1 MSDNFA
7 NGPDLPSDLMD
18 EVLKLLASSDAPSL
32 ASMIERR
39 REELGLSTKAAS
51 EILSM
56 TRTSYERLITGALQK
71 LDVLTALK
79 LAHFLDVSIEQVMKL
94 VAASV
99 MPAEDYKT
107 VERVKEASFIVRN
120 FDVARLRKLGFI
132 ESLDY
137 GHIRD
142 RIKYYFGLNS
152 LYEYGTE
159 MAAVLYH
166 KANTRVEDKMQ
177 AFWIMSAVQQF
188 QRVQNPNPFDM
199 QQVEKLVT
207 QIRRYTRQER
217 GGMLTVMRAL
227 YAAGVTVIMQKA
239 LPSTAVQ
246 GGTFII
252 NKKPCIVITDHFKSY
267 PRLWFTLLHEL
278 GHVLFH
284 LDKLAVIKYH
294 LTEGVEDLFLLEE
307 QANQFAD
314 ELLLPR
320 LKYEYIKNYINV
332 ETFVNSYAAQN
343 NVHPSIIYYRYA
355 MELSEKQDK
364 TGWQF
369 YSRFMPKSDVCT
381 AGLSRAPWLTLDTS
395 LANEGDEV
403 RTILAPTS
411 QNTPQPVV

>member
-32 ASMIERR
+32 ASLIERR

-56 TRTSYERLITGALQK
+56 TRTSYERLVTGALQK

-132 ESLDY
+132 ESMDY

-142 RIKYYFGLNS
+142 RITHYFGLNS

-166 KANTRVEDKMQ
+166 RSNTRVEDKMK

-199 QQVEKLVT
+199 RQVEKLVT

-227 YAAGVTVIMQKA
+227 YEAGVTVIMQKA

-284 LDKLAVIKYH
+284 LDKLAIIKYH

-320 LKYEYIKNYINV
+320 QKYEYIKNYINV

-395 LANEGDEV
+395 LAAEGDAV

-411 QNTPQPVV
+411 QNTPQPVA

>member
-7 NGPDLPSDLMD
+7 NGSDLPSDLMD

-32 ASMIERR
+32 ANLIERR

-94 VAASV
+94 VAASM

-107 VERVKEASFIVRN
+107 VERVKEAAFIVRN

-142 RIKYYFGLNS
+142 RIKHYFGLNS

-159 MAAVLYH
+159 MAAVLFQ
-166 KANTRVEDKMQ
+166 KANTRVEDKMK
-177 AFWIMSAVQQF
+177 AFWIMSAYQQF
-188 QRVQNPNPFDM
+188 QRVQNPNSFDM
-199 QQVEKLVT
+199 RQVETLVT

-217 GGMLTVMRAL
+217 TGMLTVMRAL
-227 YAAGVTVIMQKA
+227 YEAGVTVIIQKA
-239 LPSTAVQ
+239 LPSTAVH
-246 GGTFII
+246 GGTFIV

-267 PRLWFTLLHEL
+267 PLLWHTLLHEL
-278 GHVLFH
+278 GHVIFH
-284 LDKLAVIKYH
+284 LEKLAVIKYH
-294 LTEGVEDLFLLEE
+294 LTEGVEDLFLIEE

-320 LKYEYIKNYINV
+320 QKYDYIKNYINV
-332 ETFVNSYAAQN
+332 ESFVERYAVQN
-343 NVHPSIIYYRYA
+343 NVHSSLIYHRYA
-355 MELSEKQDK
+355 KELSDKQDK

-369 YSRFMPKSDVCT
+369 YGRFIPKSDVCT
-381 AGLSRAPWLTLDTS
+381 AGLSRAPWLTPETS
-395 LANEGDEV
+395 LVTESEAV

-411 QNTPQPVV
+411 